1 MLAAKRAGSLE
12 VDPARY
18 CARPDPHGLGRR
30 SPLIGAHYYA
40 FGSPTTEPVPC
51 RRQRDKKAG
60 HLHSLTEL
68 LEIATNEMGLM
79 NTGQLRCSSF
89 RLDWDCTLTQGWAAG
104 GRT

>member
-1 MLAAKRAGSLE
+1 MTGPETCGNSRMRSSALLCGLDRHGVGRGS
-12 VDPARY
+12 ARIG
-18 CARPDPHGLGRR
+18 ARGYAFGRR
-30 SPLIGAHYYA
+30 S
-40 FGSPTTEPVPC
+40 SEPVSC
-51 RRQRDKKAG
+51 RGQRDKKAG

-89 RLDWDCTLTQGWAAG
+89 RLDWDCTLTQGWAAD